1 MPSESYTLRDLVI
14 QAGSPGDAIVKLFEL
29 QKKLTLNNQFAV
41 HLVLTNYI
49 ATCLELQRDNQPYEC
64 FATYPIQRGLMT
76 ALFPELKQPLPT
88 VPIAPIESNYD
99 LTSSIAEFEAA
110 IKLARADTPALPAS
124 TTYETYKHS
133 FSEDW
138 TLRVSDLTGE
148 FECILSLVTSAFSK
162 LQPSRFGKLTPNS
175 RISEIGIIQ
184 DSIESTIGLYCT
196 IEDDPQDRAK
206 LRFLRDRTFF
216 LTLKPQRKQPI
227 LFEVSCEDNLVRLEK
242 INELL
247 FYEAMHKLQVLFR
260 LGLLDSEKKW
270 ESTGKVITA

>member
-1 MPSESYTLRDLVI
+1 MPSELYTLRDVVI
-14 QAGSPGDAIVKLFEL
+14 QAGSPGDAIVRLFEL
-29 QKKLTLNNQFAV
+29 QKKLTLNNQVAV

-88 VPIAPIESNYD
+88 VPIESPYD
-99 LTSSIAEFEAA
+99 LTNSIAEFEAA

-133 FSEDW
+133 FSGDW

-162 LQPSRFGKLTPNS
+162 LQRSRFGMLTPNS

-196 IEDDPQDRAK
+196 IEDDAQDRVK
-206 LRFLRDRTFF
+206 LRFLKERTFF

-247 FYEAMHKLQVLFR
+247 FFEAMHKLQELFR
-260 LGLLDSEKKW
+260 LGLLDSERKW
-270 ESTGKVITA
+270 QSTGKLITA